1 MKNLLPLLF
10 LLALGAGAF
19 AAEAVGPTDSKDGA
33 TPASARVG
41 PPADIDEL
49 VRLEAERGAIR
60 RALIADLKAAEQQ
73 AVAATK
79 TQGRE
84 AAATIRA
91 ASIRKQQEQSARLRQ
106 IEARLQALRPDATT
120 TEPART
126 ARAAR

>member
-1 MKNLLPLLF
+1 MKNILPLLF

-41 PPADIDEL
+41 PPADIEEQ

-60 RALIADLKAAEQQ
+60 RALVAELKAAEKQ
-73 AVAATK
+73 AAAAAK

-91 ASIRKQQEQSARLRQ
+91 ASVRKQQEQSARLRQ
-106 IEARLQALRPDATT
+106 IEARLQALRPDTT
-120 TEPART
+120 ATEPD
-126 ARAAR
+126 RAARVAR